1 MNFECIPRFRS
12 LGDLSIY
19 PVPQTTVSETL
30 LQIAVDHTVDR
41 LTAERVVCR
50 RYRAAAFSLC
60 SLARFRGVTGRERYG
75 SLLSSARTTAMVL
88 ARTRAAR
95 RTSLVHSSS
104 LTPPSLRRRRSARR
118 RRRAARVDRGQR
130 TDRRR

>member
-30 LQIAVDHTVDR
+30 LQIAVDDTVDR

-50 RYRAAAFSLC
+50 RYRAAAFSM
-60 SLARFRGVTGRERYG
+60 LARSLSGRRG
-75 SLLSSARTTAMVL
+75 AIWL
-88 ARTRAAR
+88 AA
-95 RTSLVHSSS
+95 V
-104 LTPPSLRRRRSARR
+104 
-118 RRRAARVDRGQR
+118 
-130 TDRRR
+130 